1 MKKLKIE
8 KLREEKGWSQA
19 QLGKKVGVSERTIR
33 TWESD
38 IEHVRNAKGKHLL
51 KLCKVFK
58 ITLDQII

>member
-8 KLREEKGWSQA
+8 KLREEKGWSQE
-19 QLGKKVGVSERTIR
+19 QLAKKIGVSDRTIR

-38 IEHVRNAKGKHLL
+38 VEHLRNAKGKHLL

-58 ITLDQII
+58 VTLDQII